1 MKRKK
6 KTCEKLKEKKK
17 KMEKGEVY
25 NSTKQRQ

>member
-1 MKRKK
+1 MKRK

-25 NSTKQRQ
+25 NSTKQRK